1 MFHSLC
7 IQTTVFRSY
16 RLEESAQRFRSGCI
30 TRLVDVPDFTQLL
43 ICSQMP
49 FVKKIKSD
57 AYFSRFQVKY
67 RRRREG
73 KTDCTHNIVTY
84 LSLVV
89 TFCARL
95 CAQAASSA
103 GKKQVVSYRPWM
115 RETFQTTLSTLSN
128 APKYR
133 LVVRFT
139 NKDIIVQIVYA
150 RLQGDFV
157 LAAAHSRELPRYGIN
172 HGLTNWAAGTR
183 YLLGLK

>member
-1 MFHSLC
+1 MKRLMDVLTSLH
-7 IQTTVFRSY
+7 
-16 RLEESAQRFRSGCI
+16 
-30 TRLVDVPDFTQLL
+30 
-43 ICSQMP
+43 QMP
-49 FVKKIKSD
+49 FVKKVKND

-73 KTDCTHNIVTY
+73 KTDCTLLCLTDEVYVTISY
-84 LSLVV
+84 QITRANGWWRRQKTSSKS
-89 TFCARL
+89 FFMN
-95 CAQAASSA
+95 ASNWPLNC
-103 GKKQVVSYRPWM
+103 R
-115 RETFQTTLSTLSN
+115 LSN

-172 HGLTNWAAGTR
+172 HGLTNWAAGITIFMI
-183 YLLGLK
+183 KHAPF